1 MIHHH
6 AKNYWHHGF
15 CPVKIDSAPAKKWRS
30 QQVRSDTDTQTLV
43 KMNTDAIA
51 LLGNAHIKLSHS
63 HKERIKEGI
72 VFFL

>member
-6 AKNYWHHGF
+6 PENYWHHGF
-15 CPVKIDSAPAKKWRS
+15 CPVKIDRAPAKKWRS